1 MIPLGDTLLYASLAV
16 SVIALAGLISREI
29 KNIELLNK
37 LITPAI
43 IAGAGLL
50 TFSYILLTYYF
61 VYSDFA
67 YDYVWQ
73 YSSADLPLIYKI
85 SGTWAGQQG
94 TYLLWVWV
102 VYLSAAWLALTTK
115 HETALARR
123 TQIITLLS
131 GMYLIIIT
139 LVQSPFKLIIE
150 RPEVVDMIAKGTLPP
165 DFVPEIGNGLNA
177 LLINFW
183 MTVHPPLMFIGYATM
198 TIPFAAAIV
207 YLFTKEDGWEELSR
221 QWARFT
227 WLFLG
232 MGIAVGGVWAYL
244 VLGWG
249 GFWAWDPV
257 ETASFI
263 PWLTLTAFMHAA
275 ALHRKNKTTFSIA
288 SPILAVVSFILVLY
302 AAIVVRSGIFNSVHA
317 FGDSSTG
324 TLLLVFIGITTLV
337 SIILGL
343 QRYFEEPDKLEEDR
357 GFWNKTNIFFVTL
370 LLFVVLAFI
379 SFWGISFPAFIQI
392 TQGLKV
398 GVASD
403 TKNFFNIWSYPF
415 TIILMLALGFC
426 LNYNEKEKEE
436 QKKTLFIVIGL
447 SIIAM
452 FLRTENFYVL
462 DHYSPFW
469 PREPA
474 LYKMIG
480 NISVISIFPSMIYAT
495 WSTIRRLSDYLR
507 IESIRPKIKGIG
519 IAIVHFG
526 VVFILFGAIISSN
539 FTQTIEGANIPLASK
554 GQLVDIG
561 NGYGIKIIDF
571 STRSLTETTNLPA
584 GTISISEIFGSP
596 DEYANNNVK
605 ISGKLVKVLSPPSIN
620 YKYLQ
625 INDGTYTEGL
635 WAATQ
640 ADASLEFREGMELT
654 VEGYLMK
661 DFSSNSTG
669 SPCTT
674 INPCAFIVFSG
685 PDQIT
690 EGTASG
696 NYNIQSVRLEVYKD
710 NRKIGNGAAEYLES
724 QSGSGTFPLV
734 DSSITGT
741 DIYVIFQGLGGGVVP
756 LTLKIIPAVNFA
768 WIGVVLF
775 AIGIILIMAVRTK
788 SKNN

>member
-1 MIPLGDTLLYASLAV
+1 
-16 SVIALAGLISREI
+16 
-29 KNIELLNK
+29 
-37 LITPAI
+37 
-43 IAGAGLL
+43 
-50 TFSYILLTYYF
+50 
-61 VYSDFA
+61 
-67 YDYVWQ
+67 
-73 YSSADLPLIYKI
+73 
-85 SGTWAGQQG
+85 
-94 TYLLWVWV
+94 
-102 VYLSAAWLALTTK
+102 
-115 HETALARR
+115 
-123 TQIITLLS
+123 
-131 GMYLIIIT
+131 
-139 LVQSPFKLIIE
+139 
-150 RPEVVDMIAKGTLPP
+150 
-165 DFVPEIGNGLNA
+165 
-177 LLINFW
+177 
-183 MTVHPPLMFIGYATM
+183 
-198 TIPFAAAIV
+198 
-207 YLFTKEDGWEELSR
+207 
-221 QWARFT
+221 
-227 WLFLG
+227 

-263 PWLTLTAFMHAA
+263 PWLTLTGFMHAA
-275 ALHRKNKTTFSIA
+275 ALHRKNKATFSIA
-288 SPILAVVSFILVLY
+288 APILAVVSFILVLY

-324 TLLLVFIGITTLV
+324 TLLLIFIGITTLV
-337 SIILGL
+337 SIVLGMR
-343 QRYFEEPDKLEEDR
+343 RYFEEPDKPEEDR
-357 GFWNKTNIFFVTL
+357 GFWNKTNIFYVTL

-415 TIILMLALGFC
+415 AIILMLALGFC

-447 SIIAM
+447 SIITM

-462 DHYSPFW
+462 DHASPFW
-469 PREPA
+469 AREPA
-474 LYKMIG
+474 IYKMIG

-495 WSTIRRLSDYLR
+495 WSTIKRLMDYLR
-507 IESIRPKIKGIG
+507 IESIKPKIKGIG
-519 IAIVHFG
+519 IATVHFG

-539 FTQTIEGANIPLASK
+539 FTQTIESANIPLASK

-571 STRSLTETTNLPA
+571 STRSLAQTTNLPA
-584 GTISISEIFGSP
+584 GTVSISKIYGSP
-596 DEYANNNVK
+596 DEYANKNVK

-625 INDGTYTEGL
+625 IDDGTYPDGL

-640 ADASLEFREGMELT
+640 ADVPLDFQLGMELT
-654 VEGYLMK
+654 VEGFIMK

-674 INPCAFIVFSG
+674 VTPCALIVFSS
-685 PDQIT
+685 PEQIT
-690 EGTASG
+690 VGTATG
-696 NYNIQSVRLEVYKD
+696 NYQVQSVQLEVYQENK
-710 NRKIGNGAAEYLES
+710 KIGSGVAEYLQS

-756 LTLKIIPAVNFA
+756 LSLKIIPAVNFT

-775 AIGIILIMAVRTK
+775 SIGIILIMAMRTK
-788 SKNN
+788 SQ

>member
-16 SVIALAGLISREI
+16 SVIALVGLISREI

-102 VYLSAAWLALTTK
+102 VYLSAAWLAVTTNHK
-115 HETALARR
+115 TALARR

-165 DFVPEIGNGLNA
+165 DFVPEAGNGLNA
-177 LLINFW
+177 LLVNFW

-207 YLFTKEDGWEELSR
+207 YLFTKEDGWEELGR

-275 ALHRKNKTTFSIA
+275 ALHRKNKATFSIA
-288 SPILAVVSFILVLY
+288 APILAVVSFILVLY

-343 QRYFEEPDKLEEDR
+343 RSYFEDSDKLEEDR
-357 GFWNKTNIFFVTL
+357 GFWNKTNIFYVTL

-436 QKKTLFIVIGL
+436 QKKILFIVTGL
-447 SIIAM
+447 SIITM

-469 PREPA
+469 AREPA
-474 LYKMIG
+474 LYKIIG

-495 WSTIRRLSDYLR
+495 WSTIRRLREYLR

-519 IAIVHFG
+519 IAVVHFG

-539 FTQTIEGANIPLASK
+539 FTQTIENANIPLASK
-554 GQLVDIG
+554 GQLADIG

-571 STRSLTETTNLPA
+571 STRSLAQTTDLPA
-584 GTISISEIFGSP
+584 GTISISKIYGSP
-596 DEYANNNVK
+596 DEYAGNNVK
-605 ISGKLVKVLSPPSIN
+605 ISGKLVKVLSPSSIN
-620 YKYLQ
+620 YEYLQ
-625 INDGTYTEGL
+625 INDGTGSL

-640 ADASLEFREGMELT
+640 ADVSLEFQEGMELT
-654 VEGYLMK
+654 VEGFLMK

-674 INPCAFIVFSG
+674 VNPCALIVFSN
-685 PDQIT
+685 PEQIT
-690 EGTASG
+690 EGTSSG
-696 NYNIQSVRLEVYKD
+696 NYNVQSVQLEVYQD
-710 NRKIGNGAAEYLES
+710 NKKIGSGVAEYLES
-724 QSGSGTFPLV
+724 KSGSGTFPLV

-775 AIGIILIMAVRTK
+775 AIGIILIMGVRTK